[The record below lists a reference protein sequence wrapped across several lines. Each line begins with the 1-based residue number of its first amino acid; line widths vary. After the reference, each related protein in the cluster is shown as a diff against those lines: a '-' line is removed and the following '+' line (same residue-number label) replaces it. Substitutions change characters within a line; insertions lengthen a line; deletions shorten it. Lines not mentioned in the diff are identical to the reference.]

1 MVSMES
7 HIDRFMASHEE
18 ARRLM
23 YLRPAMPMPQSN
35 ISGPRDEALTV
46 RRGPTGLGPSHQH
59 QLHQR
64 IRCQTLNGKR
74 NEPLSGPSSAVSRR
88 NARERKRVR
97 LVNLGFSTLRERV
110 PPGTKNK
117 KLSKVET
124 LRAAIEYIR
133 QLQQVLGIPEQDQNI
148 MIDENYGL
156 DDCSSV
162 ASSEDISGL
171 QGTST
176 PTNGS
181 VDLSP
186 VSSHPSDYSLVS
198 SPYAPQHTHEDQ
210 LLDIGVWFS

>member
-1 MVSMES
+1 METN
-7 HIDRFMASHEE
+7 IGRFMPSHEDM
-18 ARRLM
+18 RRLM
-23 YLRPAMPMPQSN
+23 YLRPAMPMPHSN
-35 ISGPRDEALTV
+35 ISGPREETFTV
-46 RRGPTGLGPSHQH
+46 KRESTNLEVSHQH

-64 IRCQTLNGKR
+64 IRCQTFNKR
-74 NEPLSGPSSAVSRR
+74 NDPHSGPSSAVSRR

-133 QLQQVLGIPEQDQNI
+133 QLQQVLGIPEQDQA
-148 MIDENYGL
+148 MMMDENFGL

-162 ASSEDISGL
+162 ASSEDVTVL
-171 QGTST
+171 QSSSA

-198 SPYAPQHTHEDQ
+198 SPYAPQHAHDEQ